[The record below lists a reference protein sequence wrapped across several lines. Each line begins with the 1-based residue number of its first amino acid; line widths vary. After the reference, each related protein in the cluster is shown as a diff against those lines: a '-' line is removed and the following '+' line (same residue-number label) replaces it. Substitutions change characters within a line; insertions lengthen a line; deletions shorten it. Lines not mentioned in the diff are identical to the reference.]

1 MQIFVS
7 AILAQPNRY
16 ICFRNTASVSSA
28 NWKISFNRSSF
39 HEPLHKCTLQ
49 EDKKEMIEKKKKKKK
64 RKEKFEYNKTLWEYY
79 GMNGR
84 GRGGGG
90 EGLKV
95 WKTVPLPKRERASGV
110 WCKGT
115 HGVICQY
122 EPSGKHV
129 LVVPKAFYLIPV
141 QIDQSRLTWPALGE
155 ESHFNFCFGQTW
167 AIITNAG
174 FSKDNTYETYTSMN
188 WINIPV
194 PRYSKS

>member
-1 MQIFVS
+1 MQMARIAQSPPIGCLVLKHDQTIWGKPRKHQNLLVVLPSKFVMQIFVS

-95 WKTVPLPKRERASGV
+95 
-110 WCKGT
+110 
-115 HGVICQY
+115 
-122 EPSGKHV
+122 
-129 LVVPKAFYLIPV
+129 
-141 QIDQSRLTWPALGE
+141 
-155 ESHFNFCFGQTW
+155 
-167 AIITNAG
+167 
-174 FSKDNTYETYTSMN
+174 
-188 WINIPV
+188 
-194 PRYSKS
+194 